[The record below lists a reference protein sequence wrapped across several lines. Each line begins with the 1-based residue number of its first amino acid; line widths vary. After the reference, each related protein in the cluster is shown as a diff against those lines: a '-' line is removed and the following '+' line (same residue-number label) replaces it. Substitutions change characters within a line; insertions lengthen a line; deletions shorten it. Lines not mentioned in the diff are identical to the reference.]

1 MKNFIKHID
10 KHLLWWYNPKC
21 KEVEK
26 QPRSKGDIIMTQE
39 QAINNIITIIK
50 NSDDDDLF
58 YINNHYQDEVNG
70 DNLIYPMDDFDDFMS
85 SLTPLELSCRI
96 FYGEFNPN
104 HKYFWF
110 NGYGN
115 LCSSDYASDFPYIFE
130 NEIAEWCVE
139 NDEDFGIHEIREV
152 LDEYNEDEDE
162 AEA

>member
-1 MKNFIKHID
+1 
-10 KHLLWWYNPKC
+10 
-21 KEVEK
+21 
-26 QPRSKGDIIMTQE
+26 MTQE
-39 QAINNIITIIK
+39 QAINDIITIIK

-85 SLTPLELSCRI
+85 SLTPSELSCRI

-115 LCSSDYASDFPYIFE
+115 VCSSDYASDFPYIFE

-139 NDEDFGIHEIREV
+139 NDEDFGIDEIREV
-152 LDEYNEDEDE
+152 LDEYNEDEEDE

>member
-1 MKNFIKHID
+1 
-10 KHLLWWYNPKC
+10 
-21 KEVEK
+21 
-26 QPRSKGDIIMTQE
+26 MTQE

-58 YINNHYQDEVNG
+58 DINNRYQDEANC
-70 DNLIYPMDDFDDFMS
+70 DNYIYPMDDFDDIMS
-85 SLTPLELSCRI
+85 SLTPSELSCRI

-104 HKYFWF
+104 HNYFWF
-110 NGYGN
+110 DGYDN

-130 NEIAEWCVE
+130 SEIAEWCVE
-139 NDEDFGIHEIREV
+139 NDEDFGIDEIREV

>member
-1 MKNFIKHID
+1 
-10 KHLLWWYNPKC
+10 
-21 KEVEK
+21 
-26 QPRSKGDIIMTQE
+26 MTQE

-130 NEIAEWCVE
+130 KEIAEWCVE
-139 NDEDFGIHEIREV
+139 NDEDFGIQEIREV
-152 LDEYNEDEDE
+152 LDEYNEDKSE